1 MFILGG
7 MRFSLDFQFS
17 NRSQSRTPKLKA
29 FPWISYP
36 FSPRWRYPGKF
47 FMCLTGATS
56 LPGSLPGRKRPVC
69 SYNGFAVWL

>member
-17 NRSQSRTPKLKA
+17 KRSQSRTPKLKA
-29 FPWISYP
+29 FPWILYP
-36 FSPRWRYPGKF
+36 FSARWRYPGKF

-56 LPGSLPGRKRPVC
+56 LTGSLWFIPGRR
-69 SYNGFAVWL
+69 